1 MVAAVRSW
9 WKQHPFLGWGA
20 IGALAAA
27 LVVGAFVLP
36 ARGATATLYP
46 DGVSYSGWT
55 ITGTEPVLNDANN
68 GTYFYSAVRNQ
79 LGYASVQ
86 DATGTLPAG
95 AQVTQIAITYTALA
109 DDADEAVD
117 FGMSINGA
125 DDLLGDSGT
134 TGAVAPGTTAQQYTE
149 VFNAPTYWTL
159 AELDTLQLHYKRIF
173 AAKPNG
179 NVYVTEAYVTVTYT
193 TVTPTLTV
201 AAGAN
206 RPTAKVIKGQGATN
220 VVADQIALTA
230 TAGQGNVDV
239 SQIVVRGLDT
249 VGALL
254 TDVTGVRLYRDD
266 GDGAYDAGD
275 TQLGTEQDFNGNASG
290 STATFGTLGLTVTDG
305 TTANIWVVYDIGIA
319 AVDGHVVGSQL
330 NGSGGGGTNGTD
342 ITVGA
347 GQTVTTFTDIT
358 SANSGQ
364 TIQVDA
370 AVPTVDTISPA
381 NDAVLTGSSTTVS
394 GTASDGTGSGLTN
407 VQLSIQRSSDSNYWN
422 GTGWQAGA
430 VWVDATGT
438 TSWTYTWSLDAA
450 QNRENTYT
458 ITARATDNVGL
469 VGTDASPTTGVK
481 VDNLGPSMT
490 SAAAV
495 DATTVDVLFNEPL
508 DGASIAAADFSIA
521 GLTVSGAVLQADNV
535 TVRLTTSSQ
544 TQSQSY
550 TVSLPGDV
558 NDAYGNV
565 DTDNTVNFTGYVP
578 TPSLT
583 VAAGTD
589 VPSAKMYVLRGATQ
603 AVDQINLTA
612 ANGTVTVTQFAVRG
626 SASLGNLDAEITGVA
641 LFEDD
646 GDDVWEPGQD
656 IVQVGTT
663 QSFTSGIATFSGLA
677 YDVAVASPKDL
688 WVVYSVGGLATNGNA
703 FGSVVQTGDVTVGGS
718 ATVTVS
724 GSPITS
730 ANAGAT
736 LEVDAYAPITTITAP
751 ATDAVLTGA
760 STTIQGTANDDPDG
774 AGSLTGSGVASVE
787 VRIARS
793 NGTWWNG
800 SSWVGTETWVAA
812 TGTSSWT
819 YSWTLPSGE
828 NQTYTYEVSARAT
841 DAVTNVTTVSASAT
855 GVTVDTLGPTLT
867 TASAVDATHVDVTF
881 SENISLASIA
891 ADGSD
896 FTIAGLTVSAAALDG
911 TDPRVVHLTT
921 SAQTGGSWYTISCAA
936 GNVADTQGVV
946 NPLTSVG
953 FQGFVAT
960 QIEYLHPE
968 AVTAGPTNWTA
979 DSTVPA
985 DLAVNDALY
994 IHHTSRTAAGTLD
1007 ATTVDPT
1014 GTGTNITVDL
1024 IVIAKA
1030 SGASRTLDVTPFIG
1044 ANNGTTQSSTVLV
1057 AGDQTFTSTAIA
1069 RPGGGAWTW
1078 QDVLDLGVRVA
1089 APAAGVNGTSLDVDE
1104 VYFKI
1109 TYTPVLGGTLSV
1121 AQSAEIS
1128 APDLPNA
1135 PEFVARGAVRVVDAY
1150 EFTATGG
1157 DIPIDSITITGL
1169 DTQNLLTTDV
1179 SAVRLYS
1186 DGDGDGLFYGEGEI
1200 QLGSDAVFDGAVS
1213 GTGKAVFSG
1222 LNHVVTSGTT
1232 QRVWVVYV
1240 VGGSAT
1246 DGDRVGSQLAGSG
1259 VTVGSGSVNSFGA
1272 ITSGGGGQTLA
1283 IDAAGPIVT
1292 VTAPTASQVLTGS
1305 TTNVTGTATDGT
1317 GVGVNNVQVR
1327 IARSDGTWYDRV
1339 SGTFTVVETWNT
1351 ADTSDGY
1358 ATWSM
1363 PWTLDDPENRSRTYN
1378 VSARGTDALSQAGT
1392 VVDVTGVKVDNV
1404 GPTLSSA
1411 SPMNDTTIDVFL
1423 SEAIDPATIA
1433 ADGSDFTVSGMVVT
1447 GASVQV
1453 GNDRV
1458 RLTLSGSMV
1467 PGQAYTVTV
1476 AAGVVADPYGNL
1488 NPLTSAGFTYNST
1501 DTTAP
1506 TMSTDASA
1514 TAGAGAPVIAT
1525 ITWSA
1530 ATDNVG
1536 VAGYR
1541 VYRATSSDGEYTLLG
1556 TTTNLTFSDT
1566 DGVPGQSYWYRVTA
1580 YDAAGNEST
1589 PYPPAGSGP
1598 VSAAWTQAPHATYSA
1613 STKLC
1618 KMCHDTHEAATDA
1631 NILRDTGATPGE
1643 IGICYACHDG
1653 SGASTNIKTGS
1664 ENSFALASGH
1674 AVEASD
1680 TGGDLTNACS
1690 GCHNPHR
1697 DYTTTAMLP
1706 NPTVNG
1712 VGVTA
1717 ADNTWCL
1724 ACHNATNDWYEGV
1737 YPNAAAPSY
1746 DATGYPV
1753 VGTFPGPVT
1762 YNDPAKNAHVS
1773 IVASATVERE
1783 AGDCL
1788 YCHSSHRSASSY
1800 DSLIGEFAVP
1810 SVTDAAAA
1818 TYDDYATLC
1827 FTCHGT
1833 EGHYAFA
1840 TPPAGAVDIQQ
1851 FVTAGG
1857 VRSGHRIKTA
1867 GGSLPVGAPLPCWD
1881 CHNAHGSTRGN
1892 GSLIADT
1899 LGQNLDTDTDAGV
1912 RQFCF
1917 TCHTTTG
1924 GTIWDSATATY
1935 VPVGTQTVEGLRR
1948 DGTGGNL
1955 LLLPAVTGHAQADAQ
1970 SCYQCHGSNYSAGG
1984 SNVHNP
1990 SGGVSAGGEPC
2001 YSCHTA
2007 YQPYMEDNVGSVTGG
2022 AGRITVYHHVLGGA
2036 AGDGDMAPNA
2046 TATYPTAGTDVYCVS
2061 CHTDHNYFN
2070 ATPAANLRASVASA
2084 EGTPTA
2090 ATDFIEGSGYG
2101 VCVSCHSVQ
2110 RTKDTVNQ
2118 KSDGTATTQPVA
2130 GAAFDASAHQYKVN
2144 SEFGAGNTFAADCS
2158 KCHNDE
2164 QTKTFQTSALE
2175 FGTHWSASSRLI
2187 SSFGLETT
2195 ETAGQW
2201 HCYGCHA
2208 QTGSFLGAKTTAG
2221 YDYYGTAGAPM
2232 SALAERVFDAFDLG
2246 AITSTHPLGTN
2257 TAGQVVCEN
2266 CHNPHNVQSAAG
2278 SRVSDAENTLNLAPY
2293 TTAADEA
2300 TFCLDCHDGTGV
2312 TAVNDGTSYVPK
2324 SVTMVNA
2331 IDNKSTYAARGHWSA
2346 NGAISAGELVPC
2358 KSCHDNHGSN
2368 APKLLGEYDAAT
2380 GYNFIGT
2387 TQITANNNTVC
2398 AACHTA
2404 ASTSFPAGEAQRDAV
2419 GYLDT
2424 GTWPGTAVYNT
2435 AYVAATHTGSPH
2447 TTTQAIWP
2455 SSGYAAGDC
2464 KNCHNVHGTANP
2476 YDELV
2481 GTFDPASTDSDQ
2493 FALCFTCHKGVA
2505 DGGVG
2510 TDIKSLYPLAAGG
2523 TSTDARSGHR
2533 IVTSVAGAKLA
2544 AGDALPCY
2552 DCHNPHGTAGAYS
2565 LQVRDIGDAAGEINL
2580 STAAGVRNFC
2590 FACHATADTTEGWS
2604 GSAWTAV
2611 GTTTVEGF
2619 RRDGSDTSV
2628 MKLPNVT
2635 GHNKADAQSCYSCH
2649 GGPTSMGANNVHNPT
2664 GGESSGGANCFSCH
2678 SYQSMQSSTGF
2689 HHYMTSDSA
2698 ASYPSIAD
2706 PTTLTTT
2713 DARRTCLT
2721 CHVDHD
2727 YFIPANADVAH
2738 TDGRAQNFRSSVA
2751 VAPNMANAST
2761 YVNYDYSDADAGDG
2775 GVCTS
2780 CHKVQMTKNTAGR
2793 NTSAD
2798 RGTSTV
2804 PVSDAIYDISAHN
2817 YMATAPDYF
2826 TYSEAATFT
2835 TDSSAFAVN
2844 CGKCH
2849 NDTMTKQFQNGTWKF
2864 GLHDSDIAALQTD
2877 NGQAAVVTEPEE
2889 QLCYL
2894 CHSRADE
2901 AQPNNP
2907 NGGTGYS
2914 GDAPDM
2920 YGGALMA
2927 GAMMSDSLNIKGMFG
2942 NAAIVS
2948 KHPVTGDGSTTARV
2962 ECANCHNPHKTEADI
2977 GFPGATGVVQ
2987 DPDNTLVGSG
2997 VDGDEVYYLGPASS
3011 AELQAN
3017 AAFCL
3022 TCHDGTPPAYVNDG
3036 TSYVPYDVFIPAADA
3051 TAMNKSAN
3059 SARGHWAV
3067 TGAIGAGEEVPC
3079 TSCHDKHGSTLP
3091 KLLGNAVDPTA
3102 APTIPLYGSA
3112 ITGNN
3117 NSVCAACHMAASTN
3131 FPAGEAQRDAAG
3143 YLDTGTW
3150 PGTAVY
3156 NTAYVAATHTGSPHT
3171 AAEATNGYAA
3181 GDCKNCH
3188 NVHGTAYKYDETV
3201 ARFDPTS
3208 IGNDEFALCFTCHD
3222 GTKGTDIKSLYPA
3235 SAGGT
3240 SVNARSGH
3248 RIVTSVAGAKLA
3260 AGDALPCY
3268 DCHNPH
3274 GTAGAYSLQVRD
3286 IGDAAGEIDLSTA
3299 AGVRNFCFA
3308 CHATADT
3315 TEGWSGSA
3323 WTAVGTSTVEGFR
3336 RDGSDTSVMK
3346 LPNVTGHR
3354 KADTQSC
3361 YSCHGGPTS
3370 SSSANVHNPT
3380 GGVSA
3385 GGSDCYACHGEY
3397 QLNMEDGLGTAVG
3410 GNRALSYHHV
3420 LGSATNEG
3428 DKAFAAGSYPTST
3441 TDVYCMSCHVDHDK
3455 FNAAK
3460 ASNLRPDIATTNPA
3474 GAATDYNSTSDSGVC
3489 TACHATSLT
3498 KQNPGTD
3505 QKSDGST
3512 ATPKI
3517 VAGGAANQF
3526 GASAH
3531 DYYATSTFETGT
3543 FSANC
3548 SKCHN
3553 DEQAKAFQTSTNQF
3567 GTHWSA
3573 TRRIVSAFGG
3583 TQNDP
3588 LQEAHCYECHSRQT
3602 DGLKTTTLQD
3612 NYGATAMTA
3621 ASERVYAQFG
3631 LASKHPVVAA
3641 GGDSVEC
3648 ESCHNP
3654 HVVTGTTGKV
3664 TDPENGYNTI
3674 AYATDANQ
3682 AAFCLKCHDGSL
3694 PSYAV
3699 NGTTYVPYTVT
3710 QANTAINNKVDTA
3723 MTSKG
3728 HWTDSSA
3735 TGGSISAAETVSCAE
3750 CHDNHGS
3757 AAPKLLGA
3765 YDMTDSRNEING
3777 AAITAN
3783 DKTVCAACHTSAT
3796 TGFPLATRQT
3806 GTGYPIAG
3814 VWPGMAVYNTA
3825 WNNTTHT
3832 GSPHTTANGGGSS
3845 SLPAYVAGD
3854 CKVCHDVHGTIN
3866 TYDELRPVAS
3876 AVSFDKDTFTLCF
3889 DCHDTDGPAARN
3901 VKTYYPV
3908 SVGGAGGG
3916 SGHEIRTAGG
3926 NLSNAGGVVPCY
3938 DCHNAHGSASSYSL
3952 LVVTM
3957 TNSTTTIALGD
3968 AAGEVNMDPTSRT
3981 AADIRNFCFAC
3992 HTTSDTTKGYNG
4004 TGLAV
4009 VSAGA
4014 LFEGLDRT
4022 TGVLHLPAVAGHRE
4036 ADTQSCYQ
4044 CHGND
4049 YSGLSTNNV
4058 HNPSGGVSAGGQDC
4072 YGCHAQYQSPMED
4085 GLLTDTG
4092 ATRATVY
4099 HHVLGSATYEGDKA
4113 FAAGSYPT
4121 STTDVYC
4128 MSCHTDHDK
4137 FNATQASNLRP
4148 DIATLNPAGAATDYD
4163 SASNTGVCTA
4173 CHATSL
4179 AKQNPG
4185 TDQKSDGSIA
4195 TPKIVAGGAANQ
4207 FGASA
4212 HDYYA
4217 TSTYGDATSFSANC
4231 SKCHNDE
4238 MTKDF
4243 QTSTYRFGT
4252 HSSATRRMVS
4262 ALGGTVADP
4271 LQEAHCYRCHSRTTD
4286 ALTGTRKSTTL
4297 RDWYNAT
4304 AMTAASERVYAQF
4317 GLASKHPVVA
4327 ASGDSVECESC
4338 HNPHVVTGTT
4348 GKVTDPENGYNTI
4361 AYATDADQAAFCLKC
4376 HDGALPAYTVNGTT
4390 YIPYSVT
4397 QANTAIN
4404 NKSANA
4410 TRGHWSQTGAIGAGE
4425 EVSCAECHDNHGSV
4439 APKLLGAYDMTDSR
4453 NEINGAAI
4461 TANDNSVCAACH
4473 AAATGTTYTRLAN
4486 GYPNIGTWPGTTV
4499 YNGTNGIHKGAAVV
4513 WPSSGLVGGD
4523 CKNCHDVHG
4532 TAYAYDELVGQFDP
4546 TNATA
4551 DNYGL
4556 CFTCHDGAPST
4567 RNIKQYYPTGDGGLA
4582 TGGNFGHVIK
4592 TSGGTLTVGQGL
4604 PCYDCHN
4611 PHGSAIA
4618 DGLLVMSQNNNIT
4631 YAVGDAAGEIN
4642 MGTAAGNRQFCFLC
4656 HSTGDATAQITD
4668 PTDGAGYV
4676 NVTGTALVEGL
4687 NRAAAIGANKLR
4699 LPAVSG
4705 HYQADTTSCYGCHG
4719 NDYSGATT
4727 NNVHNPGAG
4736 GSTGGS
4742 ACNTCH
4748 ATHATMTNDT
4758 LTYHHVLDS
4767 ASPFRAPAAANTYP
4781 TSTAAL
4787 ECVSCHA
4794 DHNYFNSQKG
4804 FNLRTD
4810 LSATAVPTNSD
4821 FPGGGTYGICIAC
4834 HSVTQAKNTTG
4845 QKVGGST
4852 TTPIISGAGFD
4863 ASAHDYQVNSG
4874 GVIGFGTTAADTFKA
4889 NCSKCHDDDMDTG
4902 SKMTSTYKI
4911 GVHKSSENRI
4921 AKALG
4926 AALAGTSTS
4935 SEENLCYKC
4944 HTGGTAGPDGYGAGS
4959 MSADARSI
4967 YTEFNNAAKPNK
4979 HPVAATSGVHQ
4990 SYNEGT
4996 SAGWNPASNRHVECE
5011 DCHNVHEAQAG
5022 TTAWP
5027 TNQARRGNT
5036 PPPIAGATKGVWG
5049 VTISTA
5055 NANGTWAGSGAPGAP
5070 TAPTYSRVA
5079 SSSYQ
5084 WQLCLKCHSSWSWTT
5099 TPPNSSLNLQ
5109 NQTGGKQTDVGAD
5122 FNPMQ
5127 LSYHPIFTP
5136 GLNQPATNLN
5146 GAWTSSTMRKWIDL
5160 DNDGVNDGTSETNN
5174 NGLSNTFTDGWV
5186 TTSIV
5191 VCTDCHNN
5199 SDATGP
5205 EGPHASANKWI
5216 LSGVDVNVK
5225 STLQDGTVV
5234 TNGAYASANFCINC
5248 HRVDV
5253 YGTNE
5258 KAGLNATAA
5267 LLSRMNH
5274 GRMSSSCYNTGTFNS
5289 PALTWSSCLH
5299 CHGGRKTEASY
5310 NNPANTVVQNGA
5322 IHGTSMTYHPS
5333 AATYTGAANYMG
5345 QRFMNGA
5352 SWSQHLL
5359 GSTTTTVGC
5368 YNFSKT
5374 IPADNYSACV
5384 KHTPS
5389 EYADLQY
5396 SY

>member
-1 MVAAVRSW
+1 
-9 WKQHPFLGWGA
+9 
-20 IGALAAA
+20 
-27 LVVGAFVLP
+27 VGAFVLS
-36 ARGATATLYP
+36 AEGATATLRP
-46 DGVSYSGWT
+46 
-55 ITGTEPVLNDANN
+55 TGTS
-68 GTYFYSAVRNQ
+68 TSAWPNIV
-79 LGYASVQ
+79 GA
-86 DATGTLPAG
+86 ATAW
-95 AQVTQIAITYTALA
+95 
-109 DDADEAVD
+109 EAVD
-117 FGMSINGA
+117 EIDPHDGDTSYVEANAGNTNVVFTLPDTTIGGTINSVTAYAYVRMTGA
-125 DDLLGDSGT
+125 DNDAFRWIYNNGSGEVVDGTNQVPT
-134 TGAVAPGTTAQQYTE
+134 TSYAEYSFTVPAPVGGWTQTAINSLSVGLRSVRVSNPMIPIRATQ
-149 VFNAPTYWTL
+149 
-159 AELDTLQLHYKRIF
+159 
-173 AAKPNG
+173 
-179 NVYVTEAYVTVTYT
+179 VYVVVDYT
-193 TVTPTLTV
+193 PVTPTLTV
-201 AAGAN
+201 APGAN
-206 RPTAKVIKGQGATN
+206 RPTAKVFRGQGATG

-230 TAGQGNVDV
+230 TTGQGNVDV

-275 TQLGTEQDFNGNASG
+275 TQLGTEQDFSGNASG
-290 STATFGTLGLTVTDG
+290 STATFGSLGLTVTDG
-305 TTANIWVVYDIGIA
+305 TTANIWVVYDVGA
-319 AVDGHVVGSQL
+319 SAVDGHVVGSQL

-347 GQTVTTFTDIT
+347 GQTVTTFTNIT

-364 TIQVDA
+364 TIQIDA
-370 AVPTVDTISPA
+370 AAPTA
-381 NDAVLTGSSTTVS
+381 NTTNPTDGAVLTGTTKQIA
-394 GTASDGTGSGLTN
+394 GTASDGSGSGLAS
-407 VQLSIQRSSDSNYWN
+407 VQVQIQRASDNNYWN
-422 GTGWQAGA
+422 GTGWQAGIA
-430 VWVDATGT
+430 WNNATGT
-438 TSWTYTWSLDAA
+438 ASWTYVWSLDAG
-450 QNRENTYT
+450 QNGSTTYT

-469 VGTDASPTTGVK
+469 VGTDASPVTGVK

-508 DGASIAAADFSIA
+508 AGASVAAGDFAITG
-521 GLTVSGAVLQADNV
+521 GLTVSNAVLQADNV
-535 TVRLTTSSQ
+535 TVRLTTSAQ
-544 TQSQSY
+544 TPSTTY
-550 TVSLPGDV
+550 TVSLPGAV
-558 NDAYGNV
+558 NDVAGNA
-565 DTDNTVNFTGYVP
+565 DTNNTVDFTGFVP
-578 TPSLT
+578 TPVLT
-583 VAAGTD
+583 VAAGAD
-589 VPSAKMYVLRGATQ
+589 VPAAKMYVLRGATQ
-603 AVDQINLTA
+603 AVDQVTLTA
-612 ANGTVTVTQFAVRG
+612 TNGTVTVTSIAVRG
-626 SASLGNLDAEITGVA
+626 SATLGNIDTEIDGVA

-646 GDDVWEPGQD
+646 GDNVWEPAQD
-656 IVQVGTT
+656 TVQVGTT
-663 QSFTSGIATFSGLA
+663 QSFTSGVATFSGLS
-677 YDVAVASPKDL
+677 YDVAVASPKAL
-688 WVVYSVGGLATNGNA
+688 WIVYTVEALATNGNA
-703 FGSVVQTGDVTVGGS
+703 FGSSIQTGDVTVGGS
-718 ATVTVS
+718 ATVNVS
-724 GSPITS
+724 GSPIVS

-736 LEVDAYAPITTITAP
+736 LEVDAYAPITTITSP
-751 ATDAVLTGA
+751 ATSAVLTGA

-774 AGSLTGSGVASVE
+774 AGALTGSGVASVE

-819 YSWTLPSGE
+819 YSWTLPPGE
-828 NQTYTYEVSARAT
+828 NQTHTYVVTARAT
-841 DAVTNVTTVSASAT
+841 DAVTNVTTVPAAAT
-855 GVTVDTLGPTLT
+855 GVTVDTLGPTIT
-867 TASAVDATHVDVTF
+867 SVPAVTSATEVDVVF
-881 SENISLASIA
+881 SEALASGTIA
-891 ADGSD
+891 SGD
-896 FTIAGLTVSAAALDG
+896 FSIAGLTISNAVLQADNV
-911 TDPRVVHLTT
+911 TVRLTT
-921 SAQTGGSWYTISCAA
+921 SAQTPGQLYTVQVAVGNLTDVNGVANPATSRNFTGYTAPVVLPLHPDAFATYPLGGNANTLGNNNWNVGGLTTAA
-936 GNVADTQGVV
+936 SFADAFNVTGGTVA
-946 NPLTSVG
+946 SVG
-953 FQGFVAT
+953 RNLSYLSMST
-960 QIEYLHPE
+960 QDFAP
-968 AVTAGPTNWTA
+968 TASSIA
-979 DSTVPA
+979 S
-985 DLAVNDALY
+985 
-994 IHHTSRTAAGTLD
+994 
-1007 ATTVDPT
+1007 
-1014 GTGTNITVDL
+1014 VDL
-1024 IVIAKA
+1024 IVNAQMTGGTSRNLTIAAYSDA
-1030 SGASRTLDVTPFIG
+1030 SGASALSSATNLVPAGGGWQTYTL
-1044 ANNGTTQSSTVLV
+1044 SSIP
-1057 AGDQTFTSTAIA
+1057 D
-1069 RPGGGAWTW
+1069 PGGDGWS
-1078 QDVLDLGVRVA
+1078 VA
-1089 APAAGVNGTSLDVDE
+1089 DINSLAVQMTAAAVNSTMQVDE
-1104 VYFKI
+1104 VYFRI
-1109 TYTPVLGGTLSV
+1109 TYYPPVGGTLAV
-1121 AQSAEIS
+1121 VQATGGS
-1128 APDLPNA
+1128 APDLPTA
-1135 PEFVARGAVRVVDAY
+1135 PEYVARGAARVIDAY
-1150 EFTATGG
+1150 EFTASGG
-1157 DIPIDSITITGL
+1157 DIPIDSITVIGL

-1179 SAVRLYS
+1179 SAVRLFTDGDS
-1186 DGDGDGLFYGEGEI
+1186 DGYYYGDGET
-1200 QLGSDAVFDGAVS
+1200 QLGSDATFDGAAS

-1222 LNHVVTSGTT
+1222 LNHVVTDGSTL
-1232 QRVWVVYV
+1232 RVWVIYV
-1240 VGGSAT
+1240 IGGAAT
-1246 DGDRVGSQLAGSG
+1246 DGDRVGSLLKDGG
-1259 VTVGSGSVNSFGA
+1259 VLVGSGSVSGFTD
-1272 ITSGGGGQTLA
+1272 ITSGGSGQTLA
-1283 IDAAGPIVT
+1283 IDAAGPTVT

-1305 TTNVTGTATDGT
+1305 TTDVTGTSTDGT
-1317 GVGVNNVQVR
+1317 GVGVNNVRVR
-1327 IARSDGTWYDRV
+1327 IARSDGRWYDRV
-1339 SGTFTVVETWNT
+1339 SGTFTVVEAWNT
-1351 ADTSDGY
+1351 VDTSDGY
-1358 ATWSM
+1358 AAWSM
-1363 PWTLDDPENRSRTYN
+1363 PWALDAPQDRSFTYT
-1378 VSARGTDALSQAGT
+1378 VSARATDGLSQVGAMT
-1392 VVDVTGVKVDNV
+1392 DVTGVKVDNV
-1404 GPTLSSA
+1404 GPTFSSA
-1411 SPMNDTTIDVFL
+1411 APTDDVTIDMFL
-1423 SEAIDPATIA
+1423 SEPIDPATIA
-1433 ADGSDFTVSGMVVT
+1433 SDGSDFTVTGATVT
-1447 GASVQV
+1447 GAVVQT
-1453 GNDRV
+1453 GNARV
-1458 RLTLSGSMV
+1458 RLTLAAPMV
-1467 PGQAYTVTV
+1467 FGQPYTTSA
-1476 AAGVVADPYGNL
+1476 AAGVMADPYGNL
-1488 NPLTSAGFTYNST
+1488 NPLTTTGFTYSSE
-1501 DTTAP
+1501 DTAP
-1506 TMSTDASA
+1506 PVMSTDASA
-1514 TAGAGAPVIAT
+1514 TPGIASPVIAA

-1536 VAGYR
+1536 VVGYR
-1541 VYRATSSDGEYTLLG
+1541 ICRATSSTGVYGPIG
-1556 TTTNLTFSDT
+1556 TTAGLSFNDT
-1566 DGVPGQSYWYRVTA
+1566 TGVPGQSYWYRVTA

-1589 PYPPAGSGP
+1589 PYPSAGSGP
-1598 VSAAWTQAPHATYSA
+1598 VWAGWTQAPHATYTA

-1618 KMCHDTHEAATDA
+1618 KMCHDTHEAATDT

-1643 IGICYACHDG
+1643 VGICYACHDG
-1653 SGASTNIKTGS
+1653 SGAGTNIKTGS

-1674 AVEASD
+1674 AVEAAI

-1690 GCHNPHR
+1690 SCHNPHR
-1697 DYTTTAMLP
+1697 DYATNTMLP

-1712 VGVTA
+1712 VSVTA

-1724 ACHNATNDWYEGV
+1724 ACHNATNDWYEGA
-1737 YPNAAAPSY
+1737 YPSVAAPSY

-1753 VGTFPGPVT
+1753 AGTFPGPAT
-1762 YNDPAKNAHVS
+1762 YSDPAKNAHVS

-1788 YCHSSHRSASSY
+1788 YCHSSHRSASEY
-1800 DSLIGEFAVP
+1800 DSLIGEFTVP
-1810 SVTDAAAA
+1810 AETDPSADA
-1818 TYDDYATLC
+1818 YDEYATLC

-1840 TPPAGAVDIQQ
+1840 TPPAGAIDIQQ
-1851 FVTAGG
+1851 FVNAGG
-1857 VRSGHRIKTA
+1857 IRSGHRIKTA

-1892 GSLIADT
+1892 GSLIVDT
-1899 LGQNLDTDTDAGV
+1899 LGQDLDTDTDAGV

-1917 TCHTTTG
+1917 TCHTSTDG
-1924 GTIWDSATATY
+1924 SVWDSPAAAY
-1935 VPVGTQTVEGLRR
+1935 AAVGAQTVEGLRR
-1948 DGTGGNL
+1948 DGTGGNV
-1955 LLLPAVTGHAQADAQ
+1955 LLLPATTGHAEADTQ
-1970 SCYQCHGSNYSAGG
+1970 SCYQCHGSSYVPGG
-1984 SNVHNP
+1984 GNVHNP
-1990 SGGVSAGGEPC
+1990 TGGVSGGGEPC

-2007 YQPYMEDNVGSVTGG
+2007 YQPYMEDNTGSVTGD

-2036 AGDGDMAPNA
+2036 AGNGDIAPNA

-2101 VCVSCHSVQ
+2101 VCVSCHSLQ
-2110 RTKDTVNQ
+2110 RTKDTANQ
-2118 KSDGTATTQPVA
+2118 KSDGTAATQPIA

-2158 KCHNDE
+2158 KCHTDE
-2164 QTKTFQTSALE
+2164 QTKTFQTSDIT

-2187 SSFGLETT
+2187 SAFGLEAT

-2208 QTGSFLGAKTTAG
+2208 QTGSYVGAKTTDG
-2221 YDYYGTAGAPM
+2221 YDYYGAAGAAM
-2232 SALAERVFDAFDLG
+2232 SSLAERVFDAFDLN
-2246 AITSTHPLGTN
+2246 AVTSTHPLGTS
-2257 TAGQVVCEN
+2257 TSGEVVCEN
-2266 CHNPHNVQSAAG
+2266 CHNPHTVQAAAG
-2278 SRVSDAENTLNLAPY
+2278 NRVSNPEDTLDLAAY
-2293 TTAADEA
+2293 STASEEA
-2300 TFCLDCHDGTGV
+2300 AFCLNCHDGSGV
-2312 TAVNDGTSYVPK
+2312 TAVNDGSSYVPK
-2324 SVTMVNA
+2324 TVTMVDA
-2331 IDNKSTYAARGHWSA
+2331 ADDKSTYAARGHWSA

-2380 GYNFIGT
+2380 GYNFIGS

-2404 ASTSFPAGEAQRDAV
+2404 ATADFPAGETQRDAV

-2424 GTWPGTAVYNT
+2424 GTWPGMARYTA
-2435 AYVAATHTGSPH
+2435 AYTPATHTGSPH
-2447 TTTQAIWP
+2447 TSAQAIWP

-2464 KNCHNVHGTANP
+2464 KNCHDVHGTSNP

-2493 FALCFTCHKGVA
+2493 FALCFTCHKSVA
-2505 DGGVG
+2505 NGGVG
-2510 TDIKSLYPLAAGG
+2510 TDIKSLYPPAAGG

-2565 LQVRDIGDAAGEINL
+2565 LQVRDIGDSAGEIDL
-2580 STAAGVRNFC
+2580 STADGIRKFC
-2590 FACHATADTTEGWS
+2590 FACHVPQDTANGWS

-2611 GTTTVEGF
+2611 GTATVEGI
-2619 RRDGSDTSV
+2619 RRDGSDGSV
-2628 MKLPNVT
+2628 LKVPTLAGA
-2635 GHNKADAQSCYSCH
+2635 GHKQADTQSCYSCH

-2664 GGESSGGANCFSCH
+2664 GGESSGGADCFSCH
-2678 SYQSMQSSTGF
+2678 SYQSMQSSSGF

-2706 PTTLTTT
+2706 PTTLATT

-2727 YFIPANADVAH
+2727 YFIPANADAAH

-2751 VAPNMANAST
+2751 VAPNMSDAST

-2780 CHKVQMTKNTAGR
+2780 CHKAQMTKNTAGR

-2826 TYSEAATFT
+2826 TFSEAATFT

-2877 NGQAAVVTEPEE
+2877 NGQAAVATEPEE

-2948 KHPVTGDGSTTARV
+2948 SHPVTGDGSTTARV

-2977 GFPGATGVVQ
+2977 GFAGATGVVQ

-2997 VDGDEVYYLGPASS
+2997 VDGDEVYYLGPATS

-3022 TCHDGTPPAYVNDG
+3022 ACHDGTPPAYVNDG
-3036 TSYVPYDVFIPAADA
+3036 TAYVPYDVFIPAADA
-3051 TAMNKSAN
+3051 TAMNKNAN
-3059 SARGHWAV
+3059 SARSHWAI
-3067 TGAIGAGEEVPC
+3067 TGAIDAGEEVPC
-3079 TSCHDKHGSTLP
+3079 ASCHDKHGSTLP
-3091 KLLGNAVDPTA
+3091 KLLGNAIDPTA
-3102 APTIPLYGSA
+3102 SPTIAGSA
-3112 ITGNN
+3112 VTGNN
-3117 NSVCAACHMAASTN
+3117 NSVCAACHSGASTN
-3131 FPAGEAQRDAAG
+3131 FPAGESQRDAAG

-3156 NTAYVAATHTGSPHT
+3156 NTAYVPAAHTGSPHT
-3171 AAEATNGYAA
+3171 ATEATNGYAA

-3201 ARFDPTS
+3201 ANFDPTS
-3208 IGNDEFALCFTCHD
+3208 TGNDEFALCFTCHD

-3274 GTAGAYSLQVRD
+3274 GSGSAYSLQVRD
-3286 IGDAAGEIDLSTA
+3286 IGDSAGEIDLSTA
-3299 AGVRNFCFA
+3299 GGVRNFCFA

-3323 WTAVGTSTVEGFR
+3323 WAAVGTTTVEGFR
-3336 RDGSDTSVMK
+3336 RDGSDASVMK

-3354 KADTQSC
+3354 KADAQSC

-3397 QLNMEDGLGTAVG
+3397 QLNMEDGLGSAVG

-3428 DKAFAAGSYPTST
+3428 DKAFAAGSYPTSA

-3455 FNAAK
+3455 FNSAK

-3474 GAATDYNSTSDSGVC
+3474 GAATDYNSTSNSGVC
-3489 TACHATSLT
+3489 TACHVTSLT

-3531 DYYATSTFETGT
+3531 DYYATSTFEAGT

-3553 DEQAKAFQTSTNQF
+3553 DEQGKAFQTSANTF

-3573 TRRIVSAFGG
+3573 TRRVVSAFGG

-3588 LQEAHCYECHSRQT
+3588 LQEAHCYECHSRQS
-3602 DGLKTTTLQD
+3602 DGLKTTNLQD

-3654 HVVTGTTGKV
+3654 HVVTATTGKV

-3723 MTSKG
+3723 MASKG

-3735 TGGSISAAETVSCAE
+3735 AGGSISAAETVSCAE

-3765 YDMTDSRNEING
+3765 YDITDSRNEING

-3783 DKTVCAACHTSAT
+3783 DKTVCAACHTGAT
-3796 TGFPLATRQT
+3796 TGFPLATKQT

-3814 VWPGMAVYNTA
+3814 VWPGMTVYNTA
-3825 WNNTTHT
+3825 WNNTTHA

-3876 AVSFDKDTFTLCF
+3876 AVSFDNDTFTLCF

-3901 VKTYYPV
+3901 VKTYYPAA
-3908 SVGGAGGG
+3908 VGGSGGG
-3916 SGHEIRTAGG
+3916 SGHTIRTAGG
-3926 NLSNAGGVVPCY
+3926 NLPVGGVVPCY

-3957 TNSTTTIALGD
+3957 TNSTTTVAIGD
-3968 AAGEVNMDPTSRT
+3968 AAGEINMSPTRS
-3981 AADIRNFCFAC
+3981 ANDVRNFCFSC
-3992 HTTSDTTKGYNG
+3992 HTSSNSAYGWNG
-4004 TGLAV
+4004 SALAIV
-4009 VSAGA
+4009 GAGA
-4014 LFEGLDRT
+4014 KVEGLDRT
-4022 TGVLHLPAVAGHRE
+4022 TGTRLRLPTRSGH
-4036 ADTQSCYQ
+4036 ASGDTQSCYQ

-4058 HNPSGGVSAGGQDC
+4058 HNPSGGVSTGGQDC
-4072 YGCHAQYQSPMED
+4072 YGCHSTMQTYMED
-4085 GLLTDTG
+4085 GTG
-4092 ATRATVY
+4092 AKTGASRATVY
-4099 HHVLGSATYEGDKA
+4099 HHVLGSATNDGDRA
-4113 FAAGSYPT
+4113 FPLGGYPT
-4121 STTDVYC
+4121 STTDVFC
-4128 MSCHTDHDK
+4128 LSCHVDHGRFTPTTK
-4137 FNATQASNLRP
+4137 SSNLRGDFTSTP
-4148 DIATLNPAGAATDYD
+4148 SVASTDWN
-4163 SASNTGVCTA
+4163 NTNGGICLS
-4173 CHATSL
+4173 CHALSL
-4179 AKQNPG
+4179 AKDTTGNR
-4185 TDQKSDGSIA
+4185 KSDGRTA
-4195 TPKIVAGGAANQ
+4195 TPVVASAKYN
-4207 FGASA
+4207 ASA
-4212 HDYYA
+4212 HQYA
-4217 TSTYGDATSFSANC
+4217 VTSSFSDGTSFSAQC

-4238 MTKDF
+4238 NNPAYKDF
-4243 QTSTYRFGT
+4243 QTSTYRFGP
-4252 HSSATRRMVS
+4252 HWSASQHIVS
-4262 ALGGTVADP
+4262 ALGGTVVDE
-4271 LQEAHCYRCHSRTTD
+4271 LQENHCYRCHSRTTD
-4286 ALTGTRKSTTL
+4286 GLVGTKKTVAN

-4304 AMTAASERVYAQF
+4304 AMTTAAERVYAQF
-4317 GLASKHPVVA
+4317 QLASKHPVVA

-4338 HNPHVVTGTT
+4338 HNPHVVDKTT
-4348 GKVTDPENGYNTI
+4348 GKLTDPDNGYNAA
-4361 AYATDADQAAFCLKC
+4361 AYATDANQATFCLKC
-4376 HDGALPAYTVNGTT
+4376 HDGGLPARTINGTT

-4410 TRGHWSQTGAIGAGE
+4410 ARGHWSITGAIGSGE
-4425 EVSCAECHDNHGSV
+4425 EVSCAECHDNHGSA

-4453 NEINGAAI
+4453 NEINGVAI
-4461 TANDNSVCAACH
+4461 TANDNSVCTACH

-4499 YNGTNGIHKGAAVV
+4499 YNGTNGIHKGVGVV
-4513 WPSSGLVGGD
+4513 WPSSGLTGGD

-4532 TAYAYDELVGQFDP
+4532 TAYTYDETVGQFNPASAGNDRY
-4546 TNATA
+4546 AM
-4551 DNYGL
+4551 
-4556 CFTCHDGAPST
+4556 CFTCHDADGPST
-4567 RNIKQYYPTGDGGLA
+4567 RNIKRYFPTADGGLA

-4656 HSTGDATAQITD
+4656 HSTADATARVTD

-4676 NVTGTALVEGL
+4676 NVAGTALVEGL
-4687 NRAAAIGANKLR
+4687 NRAAAIGVNKLR

-4705 HYQADTTSCYGCHG
+4705 HYEADATSCYGCHG

-4758 LTYHHVLDS
+4758 LTYHHVLDGT
-4767 ASPFRAPAAANTYP
+4767 AFRAPNATNTYP
-4781 TSTAAL
+4781 TSTSAL
-4787 ECVSCHA
+4787 ECVSCHV
-4794 DHNYFNSQKG
+4794 DHNYFNSQKA

-4926 AALAGTSTS
+4926 VALAGSSTS

-4959 MSADARSI
+4959 MSAAARSI
-4967 YTEFNNAAKPNK
+4967 YTEFNNVAKPNK

-4996 SAGWNPASNRHVECE
+4996 SAGWNPASSRHVECE

-5049 VTISTA
+5049 VTISGA
-5055 NANGTWAGSGAPGAP
+5055 NANGTWTGSGTSGSP

-5084 WQLCLKCHSSWSWTT
+5084 WQLCLKCHSSWSYTT

-5109 NQTGGKQTDVGAD
+5109 GQTGGKQTDVGAD

-5146 GAWTSSTMRKWIDL
+5146 GAWASNTRRKWIDL

-5234 TNGAYASANFCINC
+5234 TNVGYASANFCINC
-5248 HRVDV
+5248 HRIDV

-5258 KAGLNATAA
+5258 KAGLNATSA

-5274 GRMSSSCYNTGTFNS
+5274 GRMSSSCYATGTFNS
-5289 PALTWSSCLH
+5289 AALTWSSCLH
-5299 CHGGRKTEASY
+5299 CHGGRKTETSY

-5352 SWSQHLL
+5352 SWTQHLM
-5359 GSTTTTVGC
+5359 GKTTTTVGC

-5374 IPADNYSACV
+5374 IPADNYSACT
-5384 KHTPS
+5384 KHVPS
-5389 EYADLQY
+5389 EYTELQY